1 MLALDIRPDLPRM
14 PSRGLER
21 PKPKYPP
28 IWRGATAHTAITGP
42 DAMGRYRIQRLMQN
56 SYCITEQYGP
66 TEVCVV
72 GDYGFLVVVWLEG
85 DVR

>member
-1 MLALDIRPDLPRM
+1 MLALDIRPDLPRR

-21 PKPKYPP
+21 PQAKYPP
-28 IWRGATAHTAITGP
+28 IWRGATARTEITGP
-42 DAMGRYRIQRLMQN
+42 DAMGRYRIQRLIEN
-56 SYCITEQYGP
+56 RCCVTEQHGP